1 MPKRALR
8 NRCVPESVLLSHGEV
23 KTILLDE
30 RYAPFAGQGARLENL
45 CGSFT
50 EQVLLVH
57 CWMLMIV
64 GSSLELACRCTPLR
78 CGRCFLQHTVILGC
92 RRKCSM

>member
-8 NRCVPESVLLSHGEV
+8 NLCVPESVLLSHGEV

-50 EQVLLVH
+50 EQVWRALI
-57 CWMLMIV
+57 IV
-64 GSSLELACRCTPLR
+64 MPIQCVVD
-78 CGRCFLQHTVILGC
+78 VIGHRYTLP
-92 RRKCSM
+92 R